1 MNRTTVVRHDVDV
14 TARRCALATLVGAS
28 LALWGCQAG
37 PQPGEP
43 PPGSRAAPAAAPA
56 SPAPAPVKPAEPVA
70 GPEVPPPPTVD
81 PRAKKERELAEAI
94 AIYAQGRYDDAV
106 VWLTPLI
113 GAPELSAALQLRV
126 LKFLAFSHCA
136 SGRLRPCRQYFDMAF
151 ELDPNVQ
158 LTDAERGHPVW
169 SKEFNAARAAAR
181 NKRRTQRAP

>member
-1 MNRTTVVRHDVDV
+1 MNPATHVRRDV
-14 TARRCALATLVGAS
+14 TGVARWCAPAVVLAATLV
-28 LALWGCQAG
+28 LAGCQAG
-37 PQPGEP
+37 PQPAEP
-43 PPGSRAAPAAAPA
+43 PAGPRAAPA
-56 SPAPAPVKPAEPVA
+56 PAPAPSALPPAQPAEPA
-70 GPEVPPPPTVD
+70 AAPEVPPPTVD
-81 PRAKKERELAEAI
+81 PRAKKERELSEAI

-113 GAPELSAALQLRV
+113 GAPELSPALQLRV

-169 SKEFNAARAAAR
+169 GREFNAARAAAR
-181 NKRRTQRAP
+181 NKRSIKRTP